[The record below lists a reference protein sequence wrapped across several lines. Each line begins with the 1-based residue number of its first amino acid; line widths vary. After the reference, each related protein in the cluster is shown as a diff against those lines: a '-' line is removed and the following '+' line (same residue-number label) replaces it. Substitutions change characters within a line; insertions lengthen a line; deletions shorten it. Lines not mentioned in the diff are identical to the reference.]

1 MHRESFLLSYTQRL
15 IFHYYRFYYAD
26 ERQADGQF
34 AGSGLSGEAAGDFYY
49 TLAEAPTQGAWLA
62 TFVKG
67 VGYVK
72 SFPVKL

>member
-1 MHRESFLLSYTQRL
+1 MAHS
-15 IFHYYRFYYAD
+15 FYYAD

-49 TLAEAPTQGAWLA
+49 SLAEAPQQGPWLA
-62 TFVKG
+62 TFVKS

-72 SFPVKL
+72 SFPVKQEMI